1 MLKQSS
7 SKIKKLLAILLGVL
21 FVVSLTAAVSSARDG
36 NEGHG
41 HDGGGGH
48 GGHGSSITD
57 TDSTRFGSRVGSV
70 YGHSGCGWVN
80 GAWVCSA

>member
-7 SKIKKLLAILLGVL
+7 SKAKKVLALLLAVL
-21 FVVSLTAAVSSARDG
+21 FVVSLTAAVASARDG
-36 NEGHG
+36 NEGRG

-48 GGHGSSITD
+48 GSSITG
-57 TDSTRFGSRVGSV
+57 TYSTRFGDSLGSV

-80 GAWVCSA
+80 GAWVCST

>member
-1 MLKQSS
+1 M
-7 SKIKKLLAILLGVL
+7 
-21 FVVSLTAAVSSARDG
+21 VSLTAALASARAE

-48 GGHGSSITD
+48 GSSING
-57 TDSTRFGSRVGSV
+57 TDSTRFGSSVGSV

-80 GAWVCSA
+80 GAWVCST